1 MYWWISTTQPL
12 DNPHRTESSCAT
24 DGGTR
29 QGPRDPESSSAL
41 PRLPPALGLAPLPMP
56 APLKSSVAGT
66 LRIGPCLPLLL
77 HPAPRICLFQ
87 GVAASVFKQ
96 PSPAIPLHSGM
107 SFVLFSSWNLRQ
119 SINILL
125 IWYHRLPSPPP
136 PECRSHLLKWPWLPE
151 ACLASEG
158 SQ

>member
-1 MYWWISTTQPL
+1 
-12 DNPHRTESSCAT
+12 
-24 DGGTR
+24 
-29 QGPRDPESSSAL
+29 
-41 PRLPPALGLAPLPMP
+41 MP

-96 PSPAIPLHSGM
+96 PSPAVPLHSGM

-136 PECRSHLLKWPWLPE
+136 PPEQSTPIFTHANSGVLSISSKLFFLWVYSPEWNYQVRGYEQFYGSYYMSLDCCPERLNQFLVLPTAYLSPQSHRH
-151 ACLASEG
+151 
-158 SQ
+158 